1 MAKHVCV
8 IGSTGAGKSALC
20 NLLAG
25 SDLYPVS
32 DSISSCTYQTTA
44 KQTNWRGNG
53 ETITL
58 IDTPGTRIYDKK

>member
-25 SDLYPVS
+25 ANLYPVS

-44 KQTNWRGNG
+44 KQVNWRGNDASV
-53 ETITL
+53 TL
-58 IDTPGTRIYDKK
+58 IDTPGICM